1 MTRATGRLPAVD
13 TTALTDEQQ
22 KLHESLMSRP
32 DVAALGLVG
41 PFGVWMH
48 APDLGLAMS
57 RLGGRVRFTTSLPAN
72 VSEVAICT
80 TGAFHHAKFE
90 FAAHRGLAIRAGVDE
105 AAIDRLGAGED
116 PGFDGDEAAAH
127 AVATEILR
135 DHRISE
141 ATYVDAEARFGAQG
155 MVELL
160 TTVGYYC
167 LISTLLNGFDIPLV
181 DGMTDP
187 FPDRP

>member
-1 MTRATGRLPAVD
+1 MTRPTGRLPEVD

-22 KLHESLMSRP
+22 RLHESLMSRP
-32 DVAALGLVG
+32 EVAALGLVG

-48 APDLGLAMS
+48 APEMGLAMS
-57 RLGGRVRFTTSLPAN
+57 RLGGIVRFGSSLAAN
-72 VSEVAICT
+72 VTEVAICT
-80 TGAFHHAKFE
+80 TGSFHRAKFE

-105 AAIDRLGAGED
+105 AAVDRLGAGED
-116 PGFDGDEAAAH
+116 PGFEGDEAAAQ

-135 DHRISE
+135 DHRVSE
-141 ATYVDAEARFGAQG
+141 ATYADAEARFGSQG

-160 TTVGYYC
+160 TTIGYYC

-181 DGMTDP
+181 EGMTDP
-187 FPDRP
+187 FPDAS

>member
-1 MTRATGRLPAVD
+1 MTRPTGRLPEVD

-22 KLHESLMSRP
+22 RLYESLMSRP
-32 DVAALGLVG
+32 EVAALGLVG

-48 APDLGLAMS
+48 APELGLAMS
-57 RLGGRVRFTTSLPAN
+57 RLGGHVRFTSSLAPN
-72 VSEVAICT
+72 VTEVAICT

-105 AAIDRLGAGED
+105 AAVDRLGAGED
-116 PGFDGDEAAAH
+116 PGFEGDEAAAH

-135 DHRISE
+135 DHRVSD
-141 ATYVDAEARFGAQG
+141 ATYADAEARFGPRG

-181 DGMTDP
+181 DGMADP
-187 FPDRP
+187 FPDAP

>member
-1 MTRATGRLPAVD
+1 MTRPTGRLPEVD

-22 KLHESLMSRP
+22 RLHESLMSRP
-32 DVAALGLVG
+32 EVAALGLVG

-48 APDLGLAMS
+48 APEMGLAMS
-57 RLGGRVRFTTSLPAN
+57 RLGGIVRFGSSLAAN
-72 VSEVAICT
+72 VTEVAICT
-80 TGAFHHAKFE
+80 TGAFHRAKFE

-105 AAIDRLGAGED
+105 AAVDRLGAGED
-116 PGFDGDEAAAH
+116 PGFEGDEAAAH

-135 DHRISE
+135 DHRVSE
-141 ATYVDAEARFGAQG
+141 ATYADAEARFGSQG

-160 TTVGYYC
+160 TTIGYYC

-181 DGMTDP
+181 EVMTDP
-187 FPDRP
+187 FPDAS